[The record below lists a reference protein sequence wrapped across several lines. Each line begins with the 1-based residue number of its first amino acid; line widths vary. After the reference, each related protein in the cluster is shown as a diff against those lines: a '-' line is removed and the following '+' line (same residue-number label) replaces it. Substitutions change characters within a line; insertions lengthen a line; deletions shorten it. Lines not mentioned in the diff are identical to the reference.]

1 MLNYC
6 GNQFSNPP
14 TFGPTMTH
22 EELKKVIEVAERRY
36 PYDPDFTE
44 TETNLARLGFV
55 AGAVW
60 MARKRERETNSK

>member
-1 MLNYC
+1 
-6 GNQFSNPP
+6 
-14 TFGPTMTH
+14 MTH
-22 EELKKVIEVAERRY
+22 EELKKVIEVAERIY

-60 MARKRERETNSK
+60 MERKRERETNSK